1 MPATRLPQPWQAGPP
16 GAWRG
21 VRTLVFDVL
30 GTVVDESGSIT
41 ELVTAALASG
51 GADPAGGPALA
62 ARWNDRVEAL
72 TSEIAVGQAPW
83 RGNDELRR
91 AALLETLAADPRGA
105 GRLSADVLEDL
116 ALAGHRLRPWP
127 DAAAAVRVLAGS
139 FTVVALSNAS
149 VAQLAD
155 MFAAGGLAWHG
166 VLSGE
171 LARAY
176 KPDPAAYQLAIR
188 LLDLD
193 PAATMMVAAH
203 PWDLRAAA
211 GHGLRTAYVARPG
224 EGVPGPDDRFDVQVA
239 GLAELAA
246 RLTGSGGTGPD

>member
-1 MPATRLPQPWQAGPP
+1 VPATRPSPRWQAGPP
-16 GAWRG
+16 GAGRG

-30 GTVVDESGSIT
+30 GTVVDESGSIAG
-41 ELVTAALASG
+41 LATAALASAG
-51 GADPAGGPALA
+51 GDPAGGPDLA

-72 TSEIAVGQAPW
+72 TSQIAAGQALW
-83 RGNDELRR
+83 RANDELRR
-91 AALLETLAADPRGA
+91 AALLETVAADPAGA
-105 GRLSADVLEDL
+105 GRLPAAVLEDL

-127 DAAAAVRVLAGS
+127 DSAAALRALAGS

-149 VAQLAD
+149 LAQLAG

-176 KPDPAAYQLAIR
+176 KPDPAVYQLAIR

-211 GHGLRTAYVARPG
+211 AHGLRTAYVARPG
-224 EGVPGPDDRFDVQVA
+224 EGVPGPEDRFDVQAA
-239 GLAELAA
+239 GLADLAA
-246 RLTGSGGTGPD
+246 QLTGPA